1 MHESSH
7 FDGGNLSKEKG
18 KKKPKLDE
26 TQTKFHP
33 LSNSIR
39 LQTKGGY

>member
-1 MHESSH
+1 MHESSY
-7 FDGGNLSKEKG
+7 FDGGNLSEEKEK
-18 KKKPKLDE
+18 KTKLDE
-26 TQTKFHP
+26 IQTKFHP